1 VPKQWQPMRSGT
13 APPRNSPLAQ
23 RDRQSLWRTAVAI
36 RNNEPPVRC
45 SASDCPNFA
54 TIAHEG
60 IHIVEKHASDAL
72 EPGLLTFRRKFGY
85 VENR

>member
-1 VPKQWQPMRSGT
+1 MSRPERPK
-13 APPRNSPLAQ
+13 APLVRLAY
-23 RDRQSLWRTAVAI
+23 RKGEAAVVLGMSEDR
-36 RNNEPPVRC
+36 
-45 SASDCPNFA
+45 FA